1 MRLKAK
7 MVCEQWINDNAT
19 PTGDVITFD
28 ISRMVKEM
36 TPAELDNLIGEVSKG
51 YGQDLDYIGEKAG
64 VVDQH
69 NGPFTIKIDADDLQ
83 QFVEGGFDMKARY
96 ITGRWGHLF
105 GPDNKRETL
114 TEIVYD
120 TEEEEL
126 FAVLIQYDAALD
138 KWELASEH
146 KRADLEDSLKNA
158 NPDALDN
165 PHNWDLDYSDELP
178 DWVPQQPG
186 LKM

>member
-7 MVCEQWINDNAT
+7 MICEQWINDNAT

-28 ISRMVKEM
+28 ISRMVKDM
-36 TPAELDNLIGEVSKG
+36 SKGDLDKLIGQLSRSH
-51 YGQDLDYIGEKAG
+51 GQDLDYIGEKAG
-64 VVDQH
+64 VTAQH
-69 NGPFTIKIDADDLQ
+69 NGPFTIKIDAEELQ
-83 QFVEGGFDMKARY
+83 QFVESGCDLTARY

-114 TEIVYD
+114 TEFVYD
-120 TEEEEL
+120 TEEEQL
-126 FAVLIQYDAALD
+126 VGVLIQYDAALD

-165 PHNWDLDYSDELP
+165 PHDWDLDYTDELP
-178 DWVPQQPG
+178 EWVPQQPA
-186 LKM
+186 LRM